1 MARSILIALLY
12 GFTVC
17 SAAPRKVVELN
28 DIPKVQLS
36 GDGVSTSFG
45 GYHASAGLGG
55 SLDGG
60 PAGGLFAEAGT
71 PDGTGASAG
80 LGGSVGSKGV
90 HFSQA
95 GFGDGTASE
104 SDSLSS
110 SSAGAGNHVSRPNK
124 RPAEFYDNIFN
135 IPISVLQAVN
145 QLLGKS

>member
-1 MARSILIALLY
+1 M
-12 GFTVC
+12 
-17 SAAPRKVVELN
+17 
-28 DIPKVQLS
+28 QLS

-80 LGGSVGSKGV
+80 LGGSVGSRGV

-104 SDSLSS
+104 SDSFSS

-135 IPISVLQAVN
+135 VSTPGLGQATRVITAESKLN
-145 QLLGKS
+145 FLSLSCINCTVFS